1 MSQNFSTED
10 GQLYPNP
17 LGWQVRTM
25 LIAIAQLVVK
35 GRGIVNPPDF
45 GRLSNDEIYH
55 FIAKF
60 GQAQ

>member
-1 MSQNFSTED
+1 MSQHFSAKD

-25 LIAIAQLVVK
+25 LIGIAQLVVK

-45 GRLSNDEIYH
+45 GSKSNDQIYD

-60 GQAQ
+60 GQA

>member
-1 MSQNFSTED
+1 MCQHFSAKD

-25 LIAIAQLVVK
+25 LIAIAELVVK

-45 GRLSNDEIYH
+45 GRLSNDRIYK
-55 FIAKF
+55 FIAEY

>member
-1 MSQNFSTED
+1 MCQHFSAKD
-10 GQLYPNP
+10 GQFPNS

-45 GRLSNDEIYH
+45 DRLSNDQIYD
-55 FIAKF
+55 FIANF

>member
-1 MSQNFSTED
+1 MCQHFSAKD

-45 GRLSNDEIYH
+45 SHLSNDQIYD

>member
-45 GRLSNDEIYH
+45 GHLSNDEIYH

>member
-1 MSQNFSTED
+1 MFHNCNPQD

-45 GRLSNDEIYH
+45 GHLSNDQIYD

>member
-1 MSQNFSTED
+1 MFHNCNPQD
-10 GQLYPNP
+10 GQLYPNL

-25 LIAIAQLVVK
+25 LIAIAELVVK

-45 GRLSNDEIYH
+45 GRLSNDRIYK
-55 FIAKF
+55 FIAEY